1 MSKHTPGPWDHHV
14 DNQSEYTHTI
24 TAVSRPATSPIIA
37 DVVKHPSSEANAR
50 LIAAAPDLLEALL
63 AVASMPPD
71 DEGDLPPIP
80 WVQQP
85 DFAPSQYKLANQMRA
100 AIAKATEEPTPE
112 Q

>member
-1 MSKHTPGPWDHHV
+1 MSKHTPGPWEMGEETEGSVSIDGPDRQVGVAYDHMPL
-14 DNQSEYTHTI
+14 
-24 TAVSRPATSPIIA
+24 SR
-37 DVVKHPSSEANAR
+37 ANAR
-50 LIAAAPDLLEALL
+50 LIAAAPELLEALL

-85 DFAPSQYKLANQMRA
+85 GFAPSQYKLANQMRA
-100 AIAKATEEPTPE
+100 AIAKATEEPTPS